1 MRLDPVA
8 KDLLREFS
16 MLIEKEQAPGKT
28 FEAVRPFAS
37 KCAEHAA
44 RLAAL
49 LALYRN
55 PEGRAVDAEDIASG
69 IELAAYYAA
78 EAVRLIDVAAIS
90 KVTAEAERM
99 RRWILECWGEKFI
112 SAVDAAQR
120 GPFKETA
127 RARAAFATL
136 EKYRWLIP
144 CEGGAEVLGKNRREA
159 WRINRGA
166 G

>member
-1 MRLDPVA
+1 M
-8 KDLLREFS
+8 
-16 MLIEKEQAPGKT
+16 
-28 FEAVRPFAS
+28 
-37 KCAEHAA
+37 
-44 RLAAL
+44 
-49 LALYRN
+49 
-55 PEGRAVDAEDIASG
+55 ASG

-78 EAVRLIDVAAIS
+78 EAARLVDVAAIS

-99 RRWILECWGEKFI
+99 RRWLLECWGENFI
-112 SAVDAAQR
+112 SAADAAQR

-136 EKYRWLIP
+136 EKHRWLIP
-144 CEGGAEVLGKNRREA
+144 CEGGAEVMVKFRREA